1 MMLNKFSFSFIIAW
15 CKHQFL
21 LAIAQCKFALSED
34 MKSPVT
40 WIHCVDDIEL
50 VNLKHLQMKNKHK

>member
-1 MMLNKFSFSFIIAW
+1 MMLNKFSFRFIIAW

-50 VNLKHLQMKNKHK
+50 VNLKHLQMKNKDK